1 MQMIKDDALEEQYG
15 FKPYY
20 CDARRDGWLL
30 NYDVVCGD
38 DGRMGAR
45 LYLIDDQGVEFLAE
59 MRYFPSFLVK
69 AVDYEAV
76 EDYLRRKYGGDVH
89 MARVVGRIDFKEY
102 NHLNKAPTEYLEVQV
117 RTETGFNTMV
127 RELKRIAARNKVR
140 SNGSEGFDF
149 DVKRVMSAEEGIVSI
164 CEYDIPAEVRVAN
177 VLGIRCGKW
186 YVFWYDGEKYMIE
199 RSERIVF
206 PDLRIL
212 AFDIETSKKPLKFPS
227 ADYDEVMM
235 ISVKTESKGYLIV
248 NRQLVSKDIKRFEYS
263 PKDDMQCVFEAVNEH
278 NEEGVLVAFAEIVQ
292 KHRPHLMST
301 FNGSGFD
308 FPFVEKRMQKY
319 GICLKETMGFECK
332 DGYYTSPFI
341 VHLDCYKWV
350 KRDSYLPAG
359 SQGLKAV
366 TKAKLG
372 YFPDEV
378 DPEEMVDLAIADP
391 DRMASYSVSD
401 AVATYFLYVKYVQ
414 PHVFSLCSLI
424 PLSPTSAICQGSG
437 TLCEALLISEAVEYG
452 VIVPDKRVESKY
464 QEYEGY
470 IAENVTYVGGHVE
483 CVRAGLFRSD
493 FSYDFD
499 VNKKFIEDVGRSIDE
514 MLAEYKD
521 EEDFEVMKMNVMKNL
536 EENTGKIRREGRI
549 YHLDVGAMYPNI
561 ILTNKL
567 QPVSIVNDDVCIRC
581 DFSDEANGCRK
592 KMEWTLKAEYIPVRK
607 DEVER
612 IRIQCIKDGKNDEE
626 ELVRRV
632 KEYSKKSYKRSKV
645 KVCDTRSSVVCQ
657 REIPF
662 YVETVRKFR
671 DRRYT
676 YKKLHSK
683 ALRDAEGAM
692 TEEERRHALKSAV
705 VYSSLQVAHKCVLNS
720 FYGYVMRKGSR
731 WYSMEMAAIVCN
743 VGGNVIRKAKE
754 VVEMIGMSLELDT
767 DGIWCVVPSTLM
779 STYVFRSGRKMSLL
793 SSVLNYFVCKGFT
806 NEMYQELRDGEY
818 VRRSE
823 NSIFFEIDGP
833 YRAMLLPASTE
844 ESKVLKKRYAIINDD
859 NSVAELKGF
868 EVKRRGE
875 LEIVKKFQEELF
887 LHFLDGS
894 TLTECYGS
902 LAEVC
907 GYWLDIL
914 KSRGEYLDDET
925 ILELLSESRSMS
937 KEYEE
942 YEGKKSNITTTALRM
957 SEMLGKNVLEEK
969 LKCEYVIAVYPE
981 GKSVAERTIPVIVF
995 RSCEKEKYLGRWLGR
1010 RYGGNIRAIIDW
1022 GYYKQR
1028 LESVI
1033 LRMVVL
1039 PAISQGIK
1047 NPLSDV
1053 NVPEWAV
1060 KKGVLFD
1067 FDFVKVRD
1075 IEDIGSKKSV
1085 VECMNDVVNGNVV
1098 KENEGYKQIANDG
1111 ERYTEIVTAN
1121 NSKCEGVIEYFQR
1134 MRAEWM
1140 DGVRSFLHKGDIVRV
1155 NATNDGFLDVFYANK
1170 HEAERKELVRYIYI
1184 EINGKQFFEGS
1195 ERVKIVKRF
1204 LSDGEQ
1210 MDVGM
1215 LMLNENEFRNNYALY
1230 KKFLS
1235 HFSIKRVFEEEVPVL
1250 YGNMKEC
1257 DGGKMRYTLLSGF
1270 MHDGRVVYLIGK
1282 EEDNFMIL
1290 NGDDALKK
1298 YLLGCVGRWQVFVI
1312 GSDDVCKVGLRK
1324 MLVKRHVVERV
1335 FGFGLCIGGYERKCE
1350 ERKKKHLEIGVEM
1363 DMIFAASEYTKV
1375 PVMNVD
1381 EELLELLFYK
1391 ELKNEEVI
1399 CDGYGTEENVME
1411 NALNEKFK
1419 AGLYREYVVEMECV
1433 GAMVLAILE
1442 HNEYLG
1448 EEGLYDGVK
1457 RKDFVVLQRLLKKIV
1472 LDCARGDQGAKVIV
1486 QGIEIWISRRS
1497 KIISGD
1503 LRGVCKLLKRRY
1515 VMNLVKRLC
1524 DDEYGVVLVAGQ
1536 TIFVNTGKTSQK
1548 SAIDF
1553 FEHMRNKVT
1562 SIEGYEMMKIKICR
1576 MFERLILVNPNMY
1589 FFVSEGEYV
1598 GFSESNVPKSFLKMI
1613 FGDQEIDSEMV
1624 YRLVTRVPAESSRVM
1639 IEILAHIQG
1648 MQWMITNCC
1657 KLLRISEFEEKMQ
1670 TRARIMVICPVC
1682 GFESTMKSRCVRC
1695 YRAYAPDVILEE
1707 CMRYAKNLLKLELC
1721 GDSYCA
1727 RCGAVKERRLSD
1739 ACKCGG
1745 SFRKEK
1751 NIERLDEVRKIAN
1764 SKVIDEM
1771 YDGIVKHFAK

>member
-1 MQMIKDDALEEQYG
+1 MIKDDALEEQYG

-20 CDARRDGWLL
+20 CDVRREGWLL
-30 NYDVVCGD
+30 NYGVVCGD

-69 AVDYEAV
+69 AADYEAV
-76 EDYLRRKYGGDVH
+76 EEYLRRRYGGEVH
-89 MARVVGRIDFKEY
+89 MARVVCRVDFKEY
-102 NHLNKAPTEYLEVQV
+102 NHLNKAPAEYLEVQA

-127 RELKRIAARNKVR
+127 KELKRIAARNKVR
-140 SNGSEGFDF
+140 SSGSEGFDF
-149 DVKRVMSAEEGIVSI
+149 DVRRVMSAEEAIVSV

-177 VLGIRCGKW
+177 ELGIRCGKW
-186 YVFWYDGEKYMIE
+186 YVIWYDGERYVIE
-199 RSERIVF
+199 KSERIVF

-227 ADYDEVMM
+227 ADCDSVMM
-235 ISVKTESKGYLIV
+235 ISVKTESNGYLIV
-248 NRQLVSKDIKRFEYS
+248 NRRLVSKDIKRFEYS
-263 PKDDMQCVFEAVNEH
+263 PKDDMQCVFETANEKD
-278 NEEGVLVAFAEIVQ
+278 EEGVLIAFAEIVQ
-292 KHRPHLMST
+292 RHRPHLMTT

-308 FPFVEKRMQKY
+308 FPFVEKRMQRY
-319 GICLKETMGFECK
+319 GICLKETMGFVCR

-372 YFPDEV
+372 YFPEEV
-378 DPEEMVDLAIADP
+378 DPEEMMDLAIADP

-424 PLSPTSAICQGSG
+424 PLSPMSAICQGSG

-452 VIVPDKRVESKY
+452 VIIPDKRMESRY

-493 FSYDFD
+493 FSYDFE
-499 VNKKFIEDVGRSIDE
+499 VSAEFVEDAGRSLDE

-521 EEDFEVMKMNVMKNL
+521 EEDFEVMRMSVMRNL
-536 EENTGKIRREGRI
+536 EENKGRIRREGRI

-592 KMEWTLKAEYIPVRK
+592 RMEWTLKAEYIPVKK

-612 IRIQCIKDGKNDEE
+612 IRMQCMREGKNDEE

-632 KEYSKKSYKRSKV
+632 KEYSKKAYKRSKV
-645 KVCDTRSSVVCQ
+645 KALDTRSSVVCQ

-676 YKKLHSK
+676 YKKLHSE

-692 TEEERRHALKSAV
+692 TEEERKHALKSAV

-743 VGGNVIRKAKE
+743 VGGSVIRRAKE
-754 VVEMIGMSLELDT
+754 VVGMIGMSLELDT

-779 STYVFRSGRKMSLL
+779 STYVFRSGRKMSFL

-818 VRRSE
+818 VKRSE

-875 LEIVKKFQEELF
+875 LEIVKKLQEELF

-894 TLTECYGS
+894 TLAECYGS
-902 LAEVC
+902 LADVC
-907 GYWLDIL
+907 RYWLDIL
-914 KSRGEYLDDET
+914 RSRGEYLDDET

-957 SEMLGKNVLEEK
+957 SELLGKNVLEEK
-969 LKCEYVIAVYPE
+969 LKCEYVVALYPE
-981 GKSVAERTIPVIVF
+981 GKSVAERAIPVIVF
-995 RSCEKEKYLGRWLGR
+995 RSCEKEKFLGRWLGR
-1010 RYGGNIRAIIDW
+1010 RYGGDIRALIDW
-1022 GYYKQR
+1022 GYYRQR

-1033 LRMVVL
+1033 LRMVIL

-1047 NPLSDV
+1047 NPLDDV
-1053 NVPEWAV
+1053 HVPEWAV
-1060 KKGVLFD
+1060 KRGMLLDFEFGVEHD
-1067 FDFVKVRD
+1067 VMKNEEGSDAKIDEEHDGWKEIGAVSDAEYGGVMEYVQSMKERW
-1075 IEDIGSKKSV
+1075 IEG
-1085 VECMNDVVNGNVV
+1085 
-1098 KENEGYKQIANDG
+1098 A
-1111 ERYTEIVTAN
+1111 
-1121 NSKCEGVIEYFQR
+1121 
-1134 MRAEWM
+1134 
-1140 DGVRSFLHKGDIVRV
+1140 RSFLHKGGIVRI
-1155 NATNDGFLDVFYANK
+1155 NATNDGFLDVFYANAQ
-1170 HEAERKELVRYIYI
+1170 EAERTELARCIYI
-1184 EINGKQFFEGS
+1184 EMSSKRVFEGS
-1195 ERVKIVKRF
+1195 ERVEIVKRV
-1204 LSDGEQ
+1204 LSDGEEIE
-1210 MDVGM
+1210 VGM
-1215 LMLNENEFRNNYALY
+1215 LMLNESDFRENRALY
-1230 KKFLS
+1230 KRFLS
-1235 HFSIKRVFEEEVPVL
+1235 HFSIRRVFEEDVPVL
-1250 YGNMKEC
+1250 YGNLKEC
-1257 DGGKMRYTLLSGF
+1257 DGGKTNYTVLSGF
-1270 MHDGRVVYLIGK
+1270 VHEGQTVYVIGK
-1282 EEDNFMIL
+1282 DKSDFVICK
-1290 NGDDALKK
+1290 GDDALKK
-1298 YLLGCVGRWQVFVI
+1298 YLLGCIGRWQVFVI
-1312 GSDDVCKVGLRK
+1312 GSDDVHKAELRRV
-1324 MLVKRHVVERV
+1324 LAKRHTMERV
-1335 FGFGLCIGGYERKCE
+1335 FGLGLCIGGHERKCE
-1350 ERKKKHLEIGVEM
+1350 ERMKRHAEIGVEM
-1363 DMIFAASEYTKV
+1363 STVFAASKYAKV

-1381 EELLELLFYK
+1381 EELLEILFYR

-1399 CDGYGTEENVME
+1399 CDGYGSEENGME
-1411 NALNEKFK
+1411 SVLNEKFK
-1419 AGLYREYVVEMECV
+1419 AGLYSEYVIEMECV

-1442 HNEYLG
+1442 HKEYLG

-1457 RKDFVVLQRLLKKIV
+1457 RKDFVVLHRVLKKIV
-1472 LDCARGDQGAKVIV
+1472 LDCVRGEEGAKAIMKGVDF
-1486 QGIEIWISRRS
+1486 WINKRS
-1497 KIISGD
+1497 KMISGE

-1515 VMNLVKRLC
+1515 MMNLAKRLY
-1524 DDEYGVVLVAGQ
+1524 DDEYGVVLVVGQ
-1536 TIFVNTGKTSQK
+1536 MMFVKTEK
-1548 SAIDF
+1548 TNRRSAIEF
-1553 FEHMRNKVT
+1553 FEHMRRKVT
-1562 SIEGYEMMKIKICR
+1562 AIDGYEMMNIRMCR
-1576 MFERLILVNPNMY
+1576 MFERLMLVNPNTY
-1589 FFVSEGEYV
+1589 FFVEEGEYA
-1598 GFSESNVPKSFLKMI
+1598 GFSEINVPKSFLKMV
-1613 FGDQEIDSEMV
+1613 FGDQEIDSEMM
-1624 YRLVTRVPAESSRVM
+1624 YRLVTRVPAGSSRMMMEVLKHM
-1639 IEILAHIQG
+1639 QG
-1648 MQWMITNCC
+1648 MQAMMTNCC
-1657 KLLRISEFEEKMQ
+1657 KLLRISEFEEKIVSR
-1670 TRARIMVICPVC
+1670 TRMMVVCPVC
-1682 GFESTMKSRCVRC
+1682 VFESTLKPRCVRC
-1695 YRAYAPDVILEE
+1695 YRVYAPDVILEE
-1707 CMRYAKNLLKLELC
+1707 CMRYAKHLLRLELSS
-1721 GDSYCA
+1721 DSYCE
-1727 RCGAVKERRLSD
+1727 RCGGVNERRLSD

-1751 NIERLDEVRKIAN
+1751 NMDMLDEVCKIAC
-1764 SKVIDEM
+1764 SKVFDEM